1 MIWQILKQEANP
13 VSNEKFAYES
23 EQNVV
28 ATGNLIV
35 TQHHKN
41 KQVKLISVYINV
53 DMNEPVFKNSMF
65 TDDKSYKISIR
76 AWV

>member
-28 ATGNLIV
+28 ATCNLTV

-53 DMNEPVFKNSMF
+53 DMNEPVFKNSIF
-65 TDDKSYKISIR
+65 IDDKSYNISIR

>member
-13 VSNEKFAYES
+13 VSNGKFAYES

-28 ATGNLIV
+28 ATGNLTV

-41 KQVKLISVYINV
+41 KQ
-53 DMNEPVFKNSMF
+53 EKNN
-65 TDDKSYKISIR
+65 
-76 AWV
+76 